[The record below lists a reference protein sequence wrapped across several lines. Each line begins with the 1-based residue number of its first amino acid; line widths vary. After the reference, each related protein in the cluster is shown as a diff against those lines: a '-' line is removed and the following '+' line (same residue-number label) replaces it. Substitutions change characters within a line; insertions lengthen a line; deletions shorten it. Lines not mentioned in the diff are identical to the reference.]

1 MPTVPT
7 QRRCR
12 PLLLGELE
20 EQVKVFLLSTRF
32 SGAVVN
38 TPIATAVARG
48 IVTTHDT
55 NLLAENDG
63 GPVILT

>member
-7 QRRCR
+7 RRRGR

-20 EQVKVFLLSTRF
+20 EQVKAFLLSTRF

-38 TPIATAVARG
+38 APIATAVARG
-48 IVTTHDT
+48 IVTTHDA
-55 NLLAENDG
+55 NLLAENG